1 MLQIVAAAEP
11 AVIPGKLGTAQL
23 LRGHSQTAAP
33 GVVQTSTDRALTYEM
48 GLKTGDSGAAVQKQ
62 P

>member
-11 AVIPGKLGTAQL
+11 AVIPRKVGTAQL

-33 GVVQTSTDRALTYEM
+33 GLV
-48 GLKTGDSGAAVQKQ
+48 
-62 P
+62 